1 MSNGLPVSRL
11 INVTINMSPL
21 AAQGANLNTL
31 LILGASSF
39 IDTNER
45 LRSYASIDAVA
56 ADAGTNS
63 PEYFAAALAFN
74 QVPQPQSVCIGR
86 WAKTATAGSLRGGV
100 LSAAQQDITVWKAI
114 TTGAFNITIDG
125 TAKSV
130 TALDFSAQTNLNGVA
145 TVINAKLTG
154 ATIAWNGSQ
163 FVVTSSTTGANSKV
177 SYATAP
183 GSGADISAMLALT
196 SGLAGTPADGIVPEQ
211 PVEAAA
217 IFLDRFA
224 NQFLGLE
231 FADASITDDQHV
243 AVANLIEANQRH
255 LYGITT
261 QNPQVL
267 DSTVSTDIASK
278 LKALKLKYTILQYSS
293 STPYAISSLLG
304 RLLTV
309 NFNGNNTTI
318 TLMFKQEPS
327 VAAEQLTSTQANALQ
342 AKNCNVFVNYSN
354 DTSIIQYG
362 VTPSGLFADSV
373 YNAIWFRNRIET
385 DVYNLLYQSLT
396 KVPQTDPGN
405 ALVAATIAASCEAGV
420 TNGYFAP
427 GVWNSAGFG
436 ALNQGDTLAKG
447 YYVYAPPIAT
457 QSQADRE
464 ARKSVTFQVAAKEA
478 GAIHSVDILV
488 NVNR

>member
-1 MSNGLPVSRL
+1 MSNGLPVARL
-11 INVTINMSPL
+11 INVTINLAAL
-21 AAQGANLNTL
+21 AAQGANMNTG
-31 LILGASSF
+31 LILGPSAV

-45 LRSYASIDAVA
+45 ARTYGGIDEVT
-56 ADAGTNS
+56 ADFGTNT
-63 PEYFAAALAFN
+63 PEYFAAALYFN
-74 QVPQPQSVCIGR
+74 QVPQPQQLMIGR
-86 WAKTATAGSLRGGV
+86 WAKTATSGSLRGGV
-100 LSAAQQDITVWKAI
+100 LSAAQQDIALWEAV
-114 TTGAFNITIDG
+114 TTGAFSITIDG
-125 TAKSV
+125 AAKTVSG
-130 TALDFSAQTNLNGVA
+130 LDFSAQTNLNGV
-145 TVINAKLTG
+145 TSVINAKLTG
-154 ATIAWNGSQ
+154 ATIAWTGSQ
-163 FVVTSSTTGANSKV
+163 FVVTSNTTGTNSKV
-177 SYATAP
+177 GYATAP
-183 GSGADISAMLALT
+183 GSGTDISAMLGLT
-196 SGLAGTPADGIVPEQ
+196 SNLAGVPADGIAPEQ
-211 PVEAAA
+211 PVDAAA
-217 IFLDRFA
+217 LFLDRFS
-224 NQFLGLE
+224 NQFLGLD
-231 FADASITDDQHV
+231 FADASITDDQHI
-243 AVANLIEANQRH
+243 AVANLIEADQRH

-278 LKALKLKYTILQYSS
+278 LKVLKLKYTIIQYSS
-293 STPYAISSLLG
+293 STPYAVSSLLG

-309 NFNGNNTTI
+309 NFDGNNTTI

-362 VTPSGLFADSV
+362 VTPSGLFADAV

-385 DVYNLLYQSLT
+385 DVYNLLYQSPT
-396 KVPQTDPGN
+396 KIPQTDGGN
-405 ALVAATIAASCEAGV
+405 ALIAATISAACEAAV
-420 TNGYFAP
+420 NNGYLAP

-478 GAIHSVDILV
+478 GAIHSVDILA

>member
-11 INVTINMSPL
+11 INVTINLAAL
-21 AAQGANLNTL
+21 AAQGADMNTG
-31 LILGASSF
+31 LILGPSAV

-45 LRSYASIDAVA
+45 ARTYEGIGEVT
-56 ADAGTNS
+56 ADFGTNT
-63 PEYFAAALAFN
+63 PEYFAAALYFN
-74 QVPQPQSVCIGR
+74 QVPQPQQLMIGR
-86 WAKTATAGSLRGGV
+86 WAKTATSGSLRGGV
-100 LSAAQQDITVWKAI
+100 LSAAQQDIALWEAV
-114 TTGAFNITIDG
+114 TTGAFSITIDG
-125 TAKSV
+125 AAKTVSG
-130 TALDFSAQTNLNGVA
+130 LDFSAQTNLNGVA
-145 TVINAKLTG
+145 SVINAKLTG
-154 ATIAWNGSQ
+154 ATIAWTGSQ
-163 FVVTSSTTGANSKV
+163 FVVTSNTTGTNSKV
-177 SYATAP
+177 GYATAP
-183 GSGADISAMLALT
+183 GSGTDISAMLGLT
-196 SGLAGTPADGIVPEQ
+196 SNLAGVPADGIAPEQ
-211 PVEAAA
+211 PVDAAA
-217 IFLDRFA
+217 LFFDRFS
-224 NQFLGLE
+224 NKFLGFD
-231 FADASITDDQHV
+231 FADASITDDQHI
-243 AVANLIEANQRH
+243 AVATLTEADQRH
-255 LYGITT
+255 IYGITS

-278 LKALKLKYTILQYSS
+278 LKALNLKYTIVQYSS
-293 STPYAISSLLG
+293 STPYAVSSLLG

-309 NFNGNNTTI
+309 NFDGNNTTI

-385 DVYNLLYQSLT
+385 DVYNLLYQSPT
-396 KVPQTDPGN
+396 KIPQTDSGN
-405 ALVAATIAASCEAGV
+405 ALIAATISAACEAAV
-420 TNGYFAP
+420 NNGYLAP
-427 GVWNSAGFG
+427 GVWNSSGFG

>member
-11 INVTINMSPL
+11 INVTINL
-21 AAQGANLNTL
+21 AALAARGANMNTG
-31 LILGASSF
+31 LILGPSAV

-45 LRSYASIDAVA
+45 ARSYGGIDEVTP
-56 ADAGTNS
+56 DFGTNT
-63 PEYFAAALAFN
+63 PEYYAAALHFN
-74 QVPQPQSVCIGR
+74 QVPQPKSLLIGR

-100 LSAAQQDITVWKAI
+100 LSAAQQDIAVWDAV
-114 TTGAFNITIDG
+114 TTGAFSITVDG
-125 TAKSV
+125 AAKSV
-130 TALDFSAQTNLNGVA
+130 TGLDFSAQTNLNGVA

-154 ATIAWNGSQ
+154 ATIAWTGSQ
-163 FVVTSSTTGANSKV
+163 FVVTSNTTGTNSKV
-177 SYATAP
+177 GYAMAP
-183 GSGADISAMLALT
+183 GTGTDISAMLGLT
-196 SGLAGTPADGIVPEQ
+196 SSLAGMPADGIAPEQ

-217 IFLDRFA
+217 LFLDRFA
-224 NQFLGLE
+224 NQFLGLD
-231 FADASITDDQHV
+231 FADASITDVQHI
-243 AVANLIEANQRH
+243 AVANLIEADQRH

-267 DSTVSTDIASK
+267 NSTVSTDIASK
-278 LKALKLKYTILQYSS
+278 LKALKLKYTIVQYSS
-293 STPYAISSLLG
+293 ATPYAVSSLLG

-309 NFNGNNTTI
+309 NFDGNNTTI

-327 VAAEQLTSTQANALQ
+327 VAAEQLTSTQANTLQ

-385 DVYNLLYQSLT
+385 DVYNRLYQSPT
-396 KVPQTDPGN
+396 KIPQTDGGN
-405 ALVAATIAASCEAGV
+405 AQIAATISAACEAGV
-420 TNGYFAP
+420 NNGYLAA

-436 ALNQGDTLAKG
+436 ALNQGDTLAQG
-447 YYVYAPPIAT
+447 YYVYQPPIAT

-464 ARKSVTFQVAAKEA
+464 ARKSVVFQVAAKEA

>member
-11 INVTINMSPL
+11 INVSINLAAL
-21 AAQGANLNTL
+21 AAQGADVNTQ
-31 LILGASSF
+31 LIIGASSF

-45 LRSYASIDAVA
+45 LRSYGSIAEVA
-56 ADAGTNS
+56 ADAGVNS
-63 PEYFAAALAFN
+63 PEYAAAAFAFN
-74 QVPQPQSVCIGR
+74 QVPQPQRVCIGR

-100 LSAAQQDITVWKAI
+100 LSAAQQDITLWDAVTA
-114 TTGAFNITIDG
+114 GAFSITIDG
-125 TAKSV
+125 AAKSV
-130 TALDFSAQTNLNGVA
+130 SGLDFSAQTNLNGVA
-145 TVINAKLTG
+145 SVINAKLTG
-154 ATIAWNGSQ
+154 ATIAWTGLQ
-163 FVVTSSTTGANSKV
+163 FIVTSNTTGTNSKV
-177 SYATAP
+177 GYATAP
-183 GSGADISAMLALT
+183 GSGTDISAMLGLT
-196 SGLAGTPADGIVPEQ
+196 SSLAGVPADGIAPEQ
-211 PVEAAA
+211 PVDAAA
-217 IFLDRFA
+217 LFLDRFT
-224 NQFLGLE
+224 NQFLGLD
-231 FADASITDDQHV
+231 FADASITDAQHI
-243 AVANLIEANQRH
+243 AVANLIEADQRH
-255 LYGITT
+255 IYGITT

-278 LKALKLKYTILQYSS
+278 LQALKLKYTIVQYSS
-293 STPYAISSLLG
+293 ATPYAVSSLLG

-327 VAAEQLTSTQANALQ
+327 VAAEQLTSTQANTLQ

-385 DVYNLLYQSLT
+385 DVYNLLYQSPT
-396 KVPQTDPGN
+396 KIPQTDGGN
-405 ALVAATIAASCEAGV
+405 AQIAATISASCEAAV
-420 TNGYFAP
+420 NNGYLAP

-436 ALNQGDTLAKG
+436 ALNQGDTLAQG

>member
-11 INVTINMSPL
+11 INATINLAAL
-21 AAQGANLNTL
+21 AAQGANMNTG
-31 LILGASSF
+31 LILGPSAV

-45 LRSYASIDAVA
+45 ARSYGGINDVT
-56 ADAGTNS
+56 ADFGTNT
-63 PEYFAAALAFN
+63 PEYFAAALHFN
-74 QVPQPQSVCIGR
+74 QVPQPQQLMIGR
-86 WAKTATAGSLRGGV
+86 WAKTATSGSLRGGV
-100 LSAAQQDITVWKAI
+100 LSTAQQDMTVWRAV
-114 TTGAFNITIDG
+114 TAGAFNITIDG
-125 TAKSV
+125 TAKTV

-163 FVVTSSTTGANSKV
+163 FVVTSGTSGTSSTVG
-177 SYATAP
+177 YATAP
-183 GSGADISAMLALT
+183 GSGTDVSSMLGLT
-196 SGLAGTPADGIVPEQ
+196 SSLAGTPATGIAPEQ
-211 PVEAAA
+211 PVDAAA
-217 IFLDRFA
+217 VFLDRFA
-224 NQFLGLE
+224 NQFLGLD
-231 FADASITDDQHV
+231 FADASITDAQHI
-243 AVANLIEANQRH
+243 AVANLIEADQRH

-278 LKALKLKYTILQYSS
+278 LKALNLKYTILQYSS
-293 STPYAISSLLG
+293 SSPYAVSSLLG

-385 DVYNLLYQSLT
+385 DVYNLLYQSPT
-396 KVPQTDPGN
+396 KIPQTDGGN
-405 ALVAATIAASCEAGV
+405 ATIAATISAACEAAV
-420 TNGYFAP
+420 NNGYLAP
-427 GVWNSAGFG
+427 GAWNSAGFG

>member
-11 INVTINMSPL
+11 INVTINLAAL
-21 AAQGANLNTL
+21 AAQGADVNTQ
-31 LILGASSF
+31 LIIGASPF

-45 LRSYASIDAVA
+45 LRSYGSIDEVT

-74 QVPQPQSVCIGR
+74 QVPKPQRVCIGR
-86 WAKTATAGSLRGGV
+86 WAKAATAGSLRGGV
-100 LSAAQQDITVWKAI
+100 LSTTQQDINVWKAV
-114 TTGAFNITIDG
+114 TTGAFKIPVDG
-125 TAKSV
+125 TMKTVSG
-130 TALDFSAQTNLNGVA
+130 LDFSAQTNLNGVA
-145 TVINAKLTG
+145 TVIGAALTG
-154 ATIAWNGSQ
+154 ATIVWNGSQ
-163 FVVTSSTTGANSKV
+163 FVVTSSTTGTSSKV
-177 SYATAP
+177 GYAIAP
-183 GSGADISAMLALT
+183 ASGTDISAMLGLT
-196 SGLAGTPADGIVPEQ
+196 SSLAGVPADGIAPEQ
-211 PVEAAA
+211 PVDAAA
-217 IFLDRFA
+217 IFLDRFS
-224 NQFLGLE
+224 NKFLGLD
-231 FADASITDDQHV
+231 FADASITDDQHI
-243 AVANLIEANQRH
+243 AVASLIEADQRH
-255 LYGITT
+255 IYGITT

-267 DSTVSTDIASK
+267 DSTVTTDIASK
-278 LKALKLKYTILQYSS
+278 LKALNLKYTVVQYSS
-293 STPYAISSLLG
+293 STPYAVSSLLS

-327 VAAEQLTSTQANALQ
+327 VAAEQLTSTQANTLQ

-385 DVYNLLYQSLT
+385 DVYNLLYQSPT
-396 KVPQTDPGN
+396 KIPQTDGGN
-405 ALVAATIAASCEAGV
+405 AQIAATISAACEAGV
-420 TNGYFAP
+420 NNGYLAP

-436 ALNQGDTLAKG
+436 ALSQGDTLAQG
-447 YYVYAPPIAT
+447 YYVYQPPIAT

-464 ARKSVTFQVAAKEA
+464 ARKSVVFQVAAKEA

>member
-11 INVTINMSPL
+11 INVSINLAAL
-21 AAQGANLNTL
+21 AAQGADVNTQ
-31 LILGASSF
+31 LIIGASSF

-45 LRSYASIDAVA
+45 LRSYGSIAEVA
-56 ADAGTNS
+56 ADAGVNS
-63 PEYFAAALAFN
+63 PEYAAAAFAFN
-74 QVPQPQSVCIGR
+74 QVPQPQRVCIGR

-100 LSAAQQDITVWKAI
+100 LSAAQQDITLWDAVTA
-114 TTGAFNITIDG
+114 GAFSITIDG
-125 TAKSV
+125 AAKSV
-130 TALDFSAQTNLNGVA
+130 SGLDFSAQTNLNGVA
-145 TVINAKLTG
+145 SVINAKLTG
-154 ATIAWNGSQ
+154 ATIAWTGSQ
-163 FVVTSSTTGANSKV
+163 FIVTSNTTGTNSKV
-177 SYATAP
+177 GYATAP
-183 GSGADISAMLALT
+183 GSGTDISAMLGLT
-196 SGLAGTPADGIVPEQ
+196 SSLAGVPADGIAPEQ
-211 PVEAAA
+211 PVDAAA
-217 IFLDRFA
+217 LFLDRFA
-224 NQFLGLE
+224 NQFLGLD
-231 FADASITDDQHV
+231 FADASITDAQHI
-243 AVANLIEANQRH
+243 AVANLIEADQRH
-255 LYGITT
+255 IYGITT

-278 LKALKLKYTILQYSS
+278 LQALKLKYTIVQYSS
-293 STPYAISSLLG
+293 ATPYAVSSLLG

-327 VAAEQLTSTQANALQ
+327 VAAEQLTSTQANTLQ

-385 DVYNLLYQSLT
+385 DVYNLLYQSPT
-396 KVPQTDPGN
+396 KIPQTDGGN
-405 ALVAATIAASCEAGV
+405 AQIAATISSSCEAAV
-420 TNGYFAP
+420 NNGYLAP

-436 ALNQGDTLAKG
+436 ALNQGDTLAQG

>member
-11 INVTINMSPL
+11 INVSINLAAL
-21 AAQGANLNTL
+21 AAQGADVNTQ
-31 LILGASSF
+31 LIIGASSF

-45 LRSYASIDAVA
+45 LRSYGSIAEVA
-56 ADAGTNS
+56 ADAGVNS
-63 PEYFAAALAFN
+63 PEYAAAAFAFN
-74 QVPQPQSVCIGR
+74 QVPQPQRVCIGR

-100 LSAAQQDITVWKAI
+100 LSAAQQDITLWDAVTA
-114 TTGAFNITIDG
+114 GAFSITIDG
-125 TAKSV
+125 AAKSV
-130 TALDFSAQTNLNGVA
+130 SGLDFSAQTNLNGVA
-145 TVINAKLTG
+145 SVINAKLTG
-154 ATIAWNGSQ
+154 ATIAWTGSQ
-163 FVVTSSTTGANSKV
+163 FIVTSNTTGTNSKV
-177 SYATAP
+177 GYATAP
-183 GSGADISAMLALT
+183 GSGTDISAMLGLT
-196 SGLAGTPADGIVPEQ
+196 SSLAGVPADGIAPEQ
-211 PVEAAA
+211 PVDAAA
-217 IFLDRFA
+217 LFLDRFA
-224 NQFLGLE
+224 NQFLGLD
-231 FADASITDDQHV
+231 FADASITDAQHI
-243 AVANLIEANQRH
+243 AVANLIEADQRH
-255 LYGITT
+255 IYGITT

-278 LKALKLKYTILQYSS
+278 LQALKLKYTIVQYSS
-293 STPYAISSLLG
+293 ATPYAVSSLLG

-327 VAAEQLTSTQANALQ
+327 VAAEQLTSTQANTLQ

-385 DVYNLLYQSLT
+385 DVYNLLYQSPT
-396 KVPQTDPGN
+396 KIPQTDGGN
-405 ALVAATIAASCEAGV
+405 AQIAATISASCEAAV
-420 TNGYFAP
+420 NNGYLAP

-436 ALNQGDTLAKG
+436 ALNQGDTLAQG

>member
-11 INVTINMSPL
+11 INVSINLAAL
-21 AAQGANLNTL
+21 AAQGADVNTQ
-31 LILGASSF
+31 LIIGASSF

-45 LRSYASIDAVA
+45 LRSYGSIAEVA
-56 ADAGTNS
+56 ADAGVNS
-63 PEYFAAALAFN
+63 PEYAAAAFAFN
-74 QVPQPQSVCIGR
+74 QVPQPQRVCIGR

-100 LSAAQQDITVWKAI
+100 LSAAQQDITLWDAVTA
-114 TTGAFNITIDG
+114 GAFSITIDG
-125 TAKSV
+125 AAKSV
-130 TALDFSAQTNLNGVA
+130 SGLDFSAQTNLNGVA
-145 TVINAKLTG
+145 SVINAKLTG
-154 ATIAWNGSQ
+154 ATIAWTGSQ
-163 FVVTSSTTGANSKV
+163 FIVTSNTTGTNSKV
-177 SYATAP
+177 GYATAP
-183 GSGADISAMLALT
+183 GSGTDISAMLGLT
-196 SGLAGTPADGIVPEQ
+196 SSLAGVPADGIAPEQ
-211 PVEAAA
+211 PVDAAA
-217 IFLDRFA
+217 LFLDRFA
-224 NQFLGLE
+224 NQFLGLD
-231 FADASITDDQHV
+231 FADASITDAQHI
-243 AVANLIEANQRH
+243 AVANLIEADQRH
-255 LYGITT
+255 IYGITT

-278 LKALKLKYTILQYSS
+278 LQALKLKYTIVQYSS
-293 STPYAISSLLG
+293 ATPYAVSSLLG

-327 VAAEQLTSTQANALQ
+327 VAAERLTSTQANTLQ

-385 DVYNLLYQSLT
+385 DVYNLLYQSPT
-396 KVPQTDPGN
+396 KIPQTDGGN
-405 ALVAATIAASCEAGV
+405 AQIAATISASCEAAV
-420 TNGYFAP
+420 NNGYLAP

-436 ALNQGDTLAKG
+436 ALNQGDTLAQG

>member
-45 LRSYASIDAVA
+45 LRSYGSIDAVA

-130 TALDFSAQTNLNGVA
+130 TTLDFSAQTNLNGVA

-373 YNAIWFRNRIET
+373 YNAIWFRIRIET
-385 DVYNLLYQSLT
+385 DVYNLLYQSPT
-396 KVPQTDPGN
+396 KIPQTDGGN
-405 ALVAATIAASCEAGV
+405 AQIAAKISSSCDAAV
-420 TNGYFAP
+420 NNGYLAP
-427 GVWNSAGFG
+427 GVWNSGGFG

-464 ARKSVTFQVAAKEA
+464 ARKSVVFQVAAKEA

>member
-11 INVTINMSPL
+11 INVSINLAAL
-21 AAQGANLNTL
+21 AAQGADVNTQ
-31 LILGASSF
+31 LIIGASSF

-45 LRSYASIDAVA
+45 LRSYGSIAEVA
-56 ADAGTNS
+56 ADAGVNS
-63 PEYFAAALAFN
+63 PEYAAAAFAFN
-74 QVPQPQSVCIGR
+74 QVPQPQRVCIGR

-100 LSAAQQDITVWKAI
+100 LSAAQQDITLWDAVTA
-114 TTGAFNITIDG
+114 GAFSITIDG
-125 TAKSV
+125 AAKSV
-130 TALDFSAQTNLNGVA
+130 SGLDFSAQTNLNGVA
-145 TVINAKLTG
+145 SVINAKLTG
-154 ATIAWNGSQ
+154 ATIAWTGSQ
-163 FVVTSSTTGANSKV
+163 FIVTSNTTGTNSKV
-177 SYATAP
+177 GYATAP
-183 GSGADISAMLALT
+183 GSGTDISAMLGLT
-196 SGLAGTPADGIVPEQ
+196 SSLAGVPADGIAPEQ
-211 PVEAAA
+211 PVDAAA
-217 IFLDRFA
+217 LFLDRFA
-224 NQFLGLE
+224 NQFLGLD
-231 FADASITDDQHV
+231 FADASITDAQHI
-243 AVANLIEANQRH
+243 AVANLIEADQRH
-255 LYGITT
+255 IYGITT

-278 LKALKLKYTILQYSS
+278 LQALKLKYTIVQYSS
-293 STPYAISSLLG
+293 ATPYAVSSLLG

-327 VAAEQLTSTQANALQ
+327 VAAERLTSTQANTLQ

-385 DVYNLLYQSLT
+385 DVYNLLYQSPT
-396 KVPQTDPGN
+396 KIPQTDVGN
-405 ALVAATIAASCEAGV
+405 AQIAATISASCEAAV
-420 TNGYFAP
+420 NNGYLAP

-436 ALNQGDTLAKG
+436 ALNQGDTLAQG

>member
-11 INVTINMSPL
+11 INVSINLAAL
-21 AAQGANLNTL
+21 AAQGADVNTQ
-31 LILGASSF
+31 LIIGASSF

-45 LRSYASIDAVA
+45 LRSYGSIAEVA
-56 ADAGTNS
+56 ADAGVNS
-63 PEYFAAALAFN
+63 PEYAAAAFAFN
-74 QVPQPQSVCIGR
+74 QVPQPQRVCIGR

-100 LSAAQQDITVWKAI
+100 LSAAQQDITLWDAVTA
-114 TTGAFNITIDG
+114 GAFSITIDG
-125 TAKSV
+125 AAKSV
-130 TALDFSAQTNLNGVA
+130 SGLDFSAQTNLNGVA
-145 TVINAKLTG
+145 SVINAKLTG
-154 ATIAWNGSQ
+154 ATIAWTGLQ
-163 FVVTSSTTGANSKV
+163 FIVTSNTTGTNSKV
-177 SYATAP
+177 GYATAP
-183 GSGADISAMLALT
+183 GSGTDISAMLGLT
-196 SGLAGTPADGIVPEQ
+196 SSLAGVPADGIAPEQ
-211 PVEAAA
+211 PVDAAA
-217 IFLDRFA
+217 LFLDRFA
-224 NQFLGLE
+224 NQFLGLD
-231 FADASITDDQHV
+231 FADASITDAQHI
-243 AVANLIEANQRH
+243 AVANLIEADQWH
-255 LYGITT
+255 IYGITT

-278 LKALKLKYTILQYSS
+278 LQALKLKYTIVQYSS
-293 STPYAISSLLG
+293 ATPYAVSSLLG

-327 VAAEQLTSTQANALQ
+327 VAAEQLTSTQANTLQ

-385 DVYNLLYQSLT
+385 DVYNLLYQSPT
-396 KVPQTDPGN
+396 KIPQTDGGN
-405 ALVAATIAASCEAGV
+405 AQIAATISASCEAAV
-420 TNGYFAP
+420 NNGYLAP

-436 ALNQGDTLAKG
+436 ALNQGDTLAQG

>member
-11 INVTINMSPL
+11 INVTINLAAL
-21 AAQGANLNTL
+21 AAQGADMNTG
-31 LILGASSF
+31 LILGPSAV

-45 LRSYASIDAVA
+45 ARSYGGIDEVT
-56 ADAGTNS
+56 ADFGTNT
-63 PEYFAAALAFN
+63 PEYYAAALYFN
-74 QVPQPQSVCIGR
+74 QVPQPQQVMIGR
-86 WAKTATAGSLRGGV
+86 WAKTATSGSLRGGV
-100 LSAAQQDITVWKAI
+100 LSVAQQDIALWEAV
-114 TTGAFNITIDG
+114 TTGAFSITIDG
-125 TAKSV
+125 ATKTVSG
-130 TALDFSAQTNLNGVA
+130 LDFSAQTNLNGVA
-145 TVINAKLTG
+145 SVINAKLTG
-154 ATIAWNGSQ
+154 ATIAWTGSQ
-163 FVVTSSTTGANSKV
+163 FVVTSNTTGTSSKV
-177 SYATAP
+177 GYATAP
-183 GSGADISAMLALT
+183 SSGTDISAMLGLT
-196 SGLAGTPADGIVPEQ
+196 SSLAGVPADGIGPEQ
-211 PVEAAA
+211 PVDAAA
-217 IFLDRFA
+217 LFLDRFS
-224 NQFLGLE
+224 NQFLGLS
-231 FADASITDDQHV
+231 FADASITDDQHI
-243 AVANLIEANQRH
+243 AVANLIEADQRH
-255 LYGITT
+255 IYGITT

-278 LKALKLKYTILQYSS
+278 LKALNLKYTIVQYSS
-293 STPYAISSLLG
+293 STPYAVSSLLG

-309 NFNGNNTTI
+309 NFDGNNTTI

-362 VTPSGLFADSV
+362 VTPSGIYVDSV

-385 DVYNLLYQSLT
+385 DVYNLLYQSPT
-396 KVPQTDPGN
+396 KIPQTDGGN
-405 ALVAATIAASCEAGV
+405 ALIAATISAACEAAV
-420 TNGYFAP
+420 NNGYLAP

-478 GAIHSVDILV
+478 GAIHSVDIIV

>member
-11 INVTINMSPL
+11 INVSINLAAL
-21 AAQGANLNTL
+21 AAQGADVNTQ
-31 LILGASSF
+31 LIIGASSF

-45 LRSYASIDAVA
+45 LRSYGSIAEVA
-56 ADAGTNS
+56 ADAGVNS
-63 PEYFAAALAFN
+63 PEYAAAAFAFN
-74 QVPQPQSVCIGR
+74 QVPQPQRVCIGR

-100 LSAAQQDITVWKAI
+100 LSAAQQDITLWDAVTA
-114 TTGAFNITIDG
+114 GAFSITIDG
-125 TAKSV
+125 AAKSV
-130 TALDFSAQTNLNGVA
+130 SGLDFSAQTNLNGVA
-145 TVINAKLTG
+145 SVINAKLTG
-154 ATIAWNGSQ
+154 ATIAWTGSQ
-163 FVVTSSTTGANSKV
+163 FIVTSNTTGTNSKV
-177 SYATAP
+177 GYATAP
-183 GSGADISAMLALT
+183 GSGTDISAMLGLT
-196 SGLAGTPADGIVPEQ
+196 SSLAGVPADGIAPEQ
-211 PVEAAA
+211 PVDAAA
-217 IFLDRFA
+217 LFLDRFA
-224 NQFLGLE
+224 NQFLGLD
-231 FADASITDDQHV
+231 FADASITDAQHI
-243 AVANLIEANQRH
+243 AVANLIEADQRH
-255 LYGITT
+255 IYGITT

-278 LKALKLKYTILQYSS
+278 LQALKLKYTIVQYSS
-293 STPYAISSLLG
+293 ATPYAVSSLLG

-327 VAAEQLTSTQANALQ
+327 VAAEQLTSTQANTLQ

-385 DVYNLLYQSLT
+385 DVYNLLYQSPT
-396 KVPQTDPGN
+396 KIPQTDGGN
-405 ALVAATIAASCEAGV
+405 AQIAATISAACEAAV
-420 TNGYFAP
+420 NNGYLAP

-436 ALNQGDTLAKG
+436 ALNQGDTLAQG
-447 YYVYAPPIAT
+447 YYIYAPPIAT